1 MLEVKKVSKSF
12 DGNPALRD
20 VSITADADR
29 VLAICVENGAG
40 KTTLMHVLS
49 GAIKPDQGEILLD
62 GVNVAVGDPHY
73 AIELG
78 IQTVHQ
84 ELTLLPHLSLADN
97 VKLGKWPHRRVDW
110 LVD

>member
-1 MLEVKKVSKSF
+1 MLEVKKVTKSF

-20 VSITADADR
+20 VSISAADDR
-29 VLAICVENGAG
+29 VLAICGENGAG
-40 KTTLMHVLS
+40 KTTLMNVLS

-78 IQTVHQ
+78 IHTVHQ
-84 ELTLLPHLSLADN
+84 ELTLLPHLSVAEN
-97 VKLGKWPHRRVDW
+97 VMLGKWPNRRHCVNGP
-110 LVD
+110 